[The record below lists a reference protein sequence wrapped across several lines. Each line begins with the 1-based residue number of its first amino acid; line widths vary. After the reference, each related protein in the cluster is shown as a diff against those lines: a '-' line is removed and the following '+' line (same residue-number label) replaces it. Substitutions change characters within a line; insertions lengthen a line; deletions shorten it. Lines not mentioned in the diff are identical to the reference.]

1 MSQTHPSKHGR
12 QQARQ
17 GTAARRQS
25 VPKPSPA
32 PGPRGRGAPASPAPP
47 GPLGGDAGGGGS
59 RRCAASVWSQT
70 LGVRGSCSRGGG
82 AGAGGAMLRERGR
95 CGAGGGGPFPGWT
108 WPKAQGKKKKKGKKK
123 KGGTVGRKI
132 PAPALPTG
140 ARGSGAGC
148 SPRGKRGAVPS
159 LLPAL
164 RAGGAAGAEGTA
176 PRSRRLRP
184 CARPARVERLP
195 VRAAGPAALP
205 LLLPPLLPPPP
216 LPSRSVQPA
225 RRPAPPRRR
234 RSRPGPSAGRARR
247 RDGGARSGTRAADTA
262 PSRPAHP
269 PAPRGA
275 HTESPLRE
283 RRGSRGCPSL
293 GSE

>member
-47 GPLGGDAGGGGS
+47 GPLRGDAGAGGGGS

-108 WPKAQGKKKKKGKKK
+108 WPKAQGKKKKGGGGGK
-123 KGGTVGRKI
+123 VVRGRKI
-132 PAPALPTG
+132 TAPALPTG
-140 ARGSGAGC
+140 ARSCGAPVLAAAPAGNAGLC
-148 SPRGKRGAVPS
+148 PRPS
-159 LLPAL
+159 
-164 RAGGAAGAEGTA
+164 RRCGAGGAAGAEGTA

-184 CARPARVERLP
+184 CAWPARVERC
-195 VRAAGPAALP
+195 R
-205 LLLPPLLPPPP
+205 
-216 LPSRSVQPA
+216 
-225 RRPAPPRRR
+225 
-234 RSRPGPSAGRARR
+234 
-247 RDGGARSGTRAADTA
+247 
-262 PSRPAHP
+262 
-269 PAPRGA
+269 
-275 HTESPLRE
+275 
-283 RRGSRGCPSL
+283 
-293 GSE
+293 